1 MSCPRI
7 GSIDK
12 QNSKM
17 QNHLHFGKTVSF
29 RYICFTILFYNC
41 NQKPSTIHR
50 RLKIEHH
57 EGYVVHQQYT
67 DD

>member
-17 QNHLHFGKTVSF
+17 QNHLHFHFDIFVLQF
-29 RYICFTILFYNC
+29 YFTIAIR
-41 NQKPSTIHR
+41 S
-50 RLKIEHH
+50 
-57 EGYVVHQQYT
+57 HQQHT